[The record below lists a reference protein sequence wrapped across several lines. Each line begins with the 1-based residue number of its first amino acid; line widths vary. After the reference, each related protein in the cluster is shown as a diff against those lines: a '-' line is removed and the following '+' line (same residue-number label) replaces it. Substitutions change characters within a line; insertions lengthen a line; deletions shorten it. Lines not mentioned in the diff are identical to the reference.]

1 MAMTKKTVYTTT
13 HVATDEEQNQV
24 NDKAAQLI
32 ADGATDGFYRFQA
45 DPTTGII
52 TRIRH
57 WVDQDAAV
65 SWQSWLNTFAV
76 DHGFSWNSFE
86 ISDI

>member
-13 HVATDEEQNQV
+13 RELTENEKVGMRAKVAELV
-24 NDKAAQLI
+24 P
-32 ADGATDGFYRFQA
+32 DGATDGQLIFSVLGDTFVRE
-45 DPTTGII
+45 
-52 TRIRH
+52 RH

-65 SWQSWLNTFAV
+65 AWQTWVTNYAAE
-76 DHGFSWNSFE
+76 HGFSWDSFE